1 MVRWTGSVIGMIL
14 TAVLSAIFLR
24 DPVRLAAAPEAT
36 TFTELQ
42 RRAESGD
49 PEAEFNLGI
58 AYDLGHLVRQDF
70 AAAATWYRKAAEQG
84 YPPAEFNLGAM
95 YDNGRGVPQD
105 RRLAA
110 SWYRRAAL
118 HGHGRAQ
125 FDLGQ
130 MYEHGDG
137 VPRSTQQA
145 RHWYRLAARHG
156 IPAALDKLAAL
167 TPPAPSPATPPQT
180 APPATSPDTA
190 ALAREEYQRGLDYW
204 RGHGVDPDS
213 AAAFDWFS
221 RAAAH
226 GNPQAAYVLGYLD
239 EHGDGTAQNLIEAY
253 AWYRLAATRLPP
265 SKTRDAALISADR
278 IAGMLSTSAASAAED
293 RYDALRSQV
302 HSNTT
307 TK

>member
-1 MVRWTGSVIGMIL
+1 MVRRTGSVIGVIL
-14 TAVLSAIFLR
+14 SAALSAIFLR
-24 DPVRLAAAPEAT
+24 DPSHVAAAPEAT
-36 TFTELQ
+36 TFAELQ
-42 RRAESGD
+42 LRAESGD

-58 AYDLGHLVRQDF
+58 AYDLGHLVTQDF
-70 AAAATWYRKAAEQG
+70 ATAAAWYRKAAEQG

-95 YDNGRGVPQD
+95 YDNGRGVPLD
-105 RRLAA
+105 HRLAA

-137 VPRSTQQA
+137 VARNTQQA

-167 TPPAPSPATPPQT
+167 TPPAPPPMMTPEPVPS
-180 APPATSPDTA
+180 APSPDTV

-204 RGHGVDPDS
+204 QGRGVDPDS
-213 AAAFDWFS
+213 AAAFEWFS

-226 GNPQAAYVLGYLD
+226 GSAPAAYSLGYLC
-239 EHGDGTAQNLIEAY
+239 EHGDGTAQDLIEAY
-253 AWYRLAATRLPP
+253 AWYRLAATTLPAN
-265 SKTRDAALISADR
+265 KAREAALVSADR
-278 IAGMLSTSAASAAED
+278 IADMLSASQASAAEE
-293 RYDALRSQV
+293 RLNALRLQITPS
-302 HSNTT
+302 TT
-307 TK
+307 PK